1 MKKIISTVSAAV
13 LLLVVVGCEKNF
25 DPKIY
30 GVLTDQNYPS
40 CEKDYETLMM
50 TCYTPFMTP
59 FVYCLYATDMNQHGW
74 YAPSGG
80 VVFQFDI
87 TADTMAPWVTGV
99 WNNNIRQI
107 SEANYNLAVY
117 WPRNMM
123 SDETPSHYPKTR
135 EVTRFTEI
143 IGNIEKAPADRIS
156 LEKKNEFLGEARLC
170 RGLHMFFLLH
180 VYGPVPVI
188 VDPAKVNDSEAL
200 KNAERPTLDEYCD
213 WVYDDLAFAIENI
226 SETQAEHGRFT
237 ADYARYCL
245 MRHCLNEGYHKDG
258 WYDKAL
264 EMYSALN
271 TGRYKLF
278 DKGTNPYVDM
288 FREANDWNSEIIM
301 AVSCSTSS
309 TGGQKEGSMNSFF
322 MSAAPFNCT
331 KKDDLGNPTP
341 FAVSGP
347 GWGLCRNIAPKFYDT
362 FETDDLRKEAILT
375 SYYTTSGEWWGPA
388 DIGKHAEWDGY
399 IPYKYPAE
407 TATAPCWGNDIP
419 MARWADV
426 LLMFA
431 EAEVRKTGA
440 APSEEAKAAVNAVRA
455 RAGLGE
461 LQPKYVDSA
470 AHFLDA
476 VLEERGHEFWYEGV
490 RKIDLIR
497 FNKYAQNC
505 RKVKLKIPTHQYMP
519 IPNYAV
525 DEATAVGKTLEQT
538 YSREGWE
545 ADLAAAKA
553 L

>member
-1 MKKIISTVSAAV
+1 MKR
-13 LLLVVVGCEKNF
+13 LLFILLILTFLAGCEKNF

-40 CEKDYETLMM
+40 TEKDYETLMM

-74 YAPSGG
+74 YVPSGG
-80 VVFQFDI
+80 IIQHFDVP
-87 TADTMAPWVTGV
+87 TDVMAPWVTGV
-99 WNNNIRQI
+99 WNTNARQM
-107 SEANYNLAVY
+107 SEANFNLSVY

-143 IGNIEKAPADRIS
+143 IGNIGRATPDKIS
-156 LEKKNEFLGEARLC
+156 EEKKNEYLGEARLC

-188 VDPAKVNDSEAL
+188 VDPDKVNDSEAL
-200 KNAERPTLDEYCD
+200 SQAVRPSLDDMCD
-213 WVYDDLAFAIENI
+213 WIYDDFAFAAENV
-226 SETQAEHGRFT
+226 SEKQAEQGRFT
-237 ADYARYCL
+237 ADFARYCL

-258 WYDKAL
+258 WYKKAL
-264 EMYSALN
+264 DLYRELN
-271 TGRYKLF
+271 NGKYKLF
-278 DKGTNPYVDM
+278 SKGDNPYVDM

-301 AVSCSTSS
+301 AVSTDSNNA
-309 TGGQKEGSMNSFF
+309 GERNINWFYML
-322 MSAAPFNCT
+322 AAPFNST

-341 FAVSGP
+341 FAVAGP
-347 GWGLCRNIAPKFYDT
+347 GWGLCHNLAPKFYDT
-362 FETDDLRKEAILT
+362 FEPGDLRKDAIIT
-375 SYYTTSGEWWGPA
+375 SYYTTGGEWWGPA
-388 DIGKHAEWDGY
+388 DIGRHAEWDGY

-407 TATAPCWGNDIP
+407 TATSPCWGNDFP

-431 EAEVRKTGA
+431 EAEVRNSGA
-440 APSEEAKAAVNAVRA
+440 APSKEAIDAVNAVRA
-455 RAGLGE
+455 RAGLGG
-461 LQPKYVDSA
+461 LSNSVTSSA
-470 AHFLDA
+470 EKFLDA
-476 VLEERGHEFWYEGV
+476 ILAERGHEFWYEGM

-497 FNKYAQNC
+497 FNKYAYYC
-505 RKVKLKIPTHQYMP
+505 RKVKQKIPTHQYLP

-525 DEATAVGKTLEQT
+525 EEAKGVGKDLEQT
-538 YSREGWE
+538 YSRDGWE
-545 ADLAAAKA
+545 ADLAAARN